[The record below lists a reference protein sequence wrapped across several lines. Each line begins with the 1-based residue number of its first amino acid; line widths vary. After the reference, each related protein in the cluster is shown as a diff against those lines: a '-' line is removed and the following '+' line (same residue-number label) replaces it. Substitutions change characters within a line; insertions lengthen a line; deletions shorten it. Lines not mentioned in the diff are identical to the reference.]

1 MKKTITLLAAAMIIM
16 VAEAQASRLFLTTN
30 SFRATAHVSGQQHF
44 SRDGVFQI
52 NQLQSGAHFI
62 RITQQNK
69 PHRSRNQRGNNKS
82 NIYRGQIVIP
92 QQSDVYA
99 RVNNRGGLIIDRVV
113 PHRRSSKANR
123 CHYGKRRGRGTN
135 YGSGIQQYDT
145 RGTRGGTNTP
155 IHRKTK
161 VQSNLHIALRMISQT
176 SFDSE
181 KRTIAKQYLRNN
193 NITSQ
198 GVLKMIRMFDF
209 ESSRLAI
216 AKLAYQST
224 IDKEN
229 YFIVSQG
236 FQFSSSSRAL
246 SRYIR

>member
-44 SRDGVFQI
+44 SRDGTFQI

-69 PHRSRNQRGNNKS
+69 PHRSRDQQGNNKS
-82 NIYRGQIVIP
+82 NIFRGKIVIP

-113 PHRRSSKANR
+113 PHRRSSKTNR
-123 CHYGKRRGRGTN
+123 CDYGTRQGRGKN
-135 YGSGIQQYDT
+135 YGSGIQQYNT
-145 RGTRGGTNTP
+145 RGTGPNTP
-155 IHRKTK
+155 IHRNTK
-161 VQSNLHIALRMISQT
+161 VQSTLNIALRMINQA
-176 SFDSE
+176 SFDSD

-198 GVLKMIRMFDF
+198 GVLRIIRALDF
-209 ESSRLAI
+209 ESSRLAV
-216 AKLAYQST
+216 AKIAYQST
-224 IDKEN
+224 VDKEN

-246 SRYIR
+246 SRYVR

>member
-1 MKKTITLLAAAMIIM
+1 MKKTITLLVTGLILMAAE
-16 VAEAQASRLFLTTN
+16 VQASRLFLTTN
-30 SFRATAHVSGQQHF
+30 TFRSTAHVSGQQHF
-44 SRDGVFQI
+44 SHDGVFQI
-52 NQLQSGAHFI
+52 SQLPPGTHFVS
-62 RITQQNK
+62 ITQQSNAQ
-69 PHRSRNQRGNNKS
+69 HNRNGRGNNNG
-82 NIYRGQIVIP
+82 NIFRGKIAIP
-92 QQSDVYA
+92 EQSDVYA
-99 RVNNRGGLIIDRVV
+99 RVNSRGELIIDRVV

-123 CHYGKRRGRGTN
+123 CDYGPRRGRGTN

-224 IDKEN
+224 VDPKN
-229 YFIVSQG
+229 YFVVNQG
-236 FQFSSSSRAL
+236 FQFSSSSRAIN
-246 SRYIR
+246 RYIH